1 MPGAPFLEAVAG
13 ILDRRQDGVHPVVV
27 DLFVLRVAE
36 RSVSEC
42 QQVQQFGAERILH
55 QGIVHR
61 CDQFLEAFV
70 RRILE
75 IDRLGDQYGFV
86 HVRIGIQRLVGVL
99 IGISVVE
106 VVVVLLGHRVVARLI
121 PQHQVRVVVGDS
133 ESSVCRI
140 ISSSTGIL
148 AVAIRGRNS
157 SRTSNFLI
165 AFCVRRF
172 SVRIRCGTRFVPH
185 CYINVRSIQIVFG
198 DQFFEAGFGTR
209 GSGNEG
215 SRSVLPM
222 SPSTDMAH
230 FTPVGLPSAKRA
242 VTASS
247 RHS

>member
-61 CDQFLEAFV
+61 RDQFLEAFV

-75 IDRLGDQYGFV
+75 IDRLGDQHGFV

-121 PQHQVRVVVGDS
+121 PQHQVRVVVG
-133 ESSVCRI
+133 
-140 ISSSTGIL
+140 
-148 AVAIRGRNS
+148 
-157 SRTSNFLI
+157 
-165 AFCVRRF
+165 
-172 SVRIRCGTRFVPH
+172 
-185 CYINVRSIQIVFG
+185 
-198 DQFFEAGFGTR
+198 GFGIQRLPDNILFDRYFGRCHQRQKQQQDKQFSHSLLCAAVQCANTVR
-209 GSGNEG
+209 NPFRAALLYKRAINSNRIW
-215 SRSVLPM
+215 RSVL
-222 SPSTDMAH
+222 
-230 FTPVGLPSAKRA
+230 
-242 VTASS
+242 
-247 RHS
+247 